1 MKLTKQEQDI
11 VRRKFSKYCIEVL
24 NGEALN
30 YLEELDRLWEQEINF
45 SDLGESILNQF
56 CSYDEI
62 PESDYFQIMG
72 MEVPVRD
79 EAISNSMQLSMLKQ
93 LLSKKLISENEY
105 QIIQKK
111 LMKDY
116 GIISNITA

>member
-1 MKLTKQEQDI
+1 MDGKKLL
-11 VRRKFSKYCIEVL
+11 RY
-24 NGEALN
+24 
-30 YLEELDRLWEQEINF
+30 
-45 SDLGESILNQF
+45 
-56 CSYDEI
+56 
-62 PESDYFQIMG
+62 
-72 MEVPVRD
+72 
-79 EAISNSMQLSMLKQ
+79 SMQLSMLKQ